1 MKQHLLKLR
10 QLPRRVWASAMLLSV
25 LVVPVV
31 YVQNHLSLAELTPT
45 PSPALIGLEDAAGQE
60 APVVAS
66 LTDAKQEV
74 KPVSVATPLRS
85 APPKA
90 TPTLILALLSDGGPL
105 PVQKASVGPTT
116 KPAPTPTSAFIFHK
130 MKRDET
136 VISIA
141 ASYGITTEELL
152 VTNDIRDPNKLKP
165 GHILL
170 IPPEDKAYKGKINLH
185 KIKKGD
191 TLLGIAAKYG
201 SSVQAM
207 QEANPALTDDE
218 ALKPGET
225 VAVPILFKDPNLVFA
240 KYVDSEETA
249 NYIVQPGDMPLSIAA
264 EFNIPVEILL
274 STNNIADPTLL
285 QIGQS
290 LIIPP
295 HDGITLGFPVVLYEL
310 EENDTL
316 IGIATR
322 FGSSVKD
329 ILAINPDLDPSDLS
343 PGQLVAVPVIFQIP
357 RPTPPPPHPSVPSRP
372 RPTPGPPP
380 ANSTD
385 LVQQLV
391 DRVNAE
397 RVAVGLAPYQFDAQ
411 LTQAALLHA
420 QDMYTRSFFSHV
432 NPSGETLRDRLADLG
447 ISRSTNA
454 GENIQRN
461 TRPRDQT
468 VDTAINWFMSSRP
481 HRNNLLHYKH
491 NSIGVA
497 IVEGPPGWF
506 TFTLVFAEK

>member
-1 MKQHLLKLR
+1 
-10 QLPRRVWASAMLLSV
+10 MLLSV
-25 LVVPVV
+25 LIVPVI
-31 YVQNHLSLAELTPT
+31 YVQNQLSPVVPTSTPQA
-45 PSPALIGLEDAAGQE
+45 PIIGLKDAAGE
-60 APVVAS
+60 ESPAVAA
-66 LTDAKQEV
+66 LQDAKQNL
-74 KPVSVATPLRS
+74 KPVTLATPLQS
-85 APPKA
+85 APPQA
-90 TPTLILALLSDGGPL
+90 TPTLIMAFLSSGEPA
-105 PVQKASVGPTT
+105 QKALAGSAGPTVNPS
-116 KPAPTPTSAFIFHK
+116 PAPTSAFIFHA

-141 ASYGITTEELL
+141 AGYGLTTEELL
-152 VTNDIRDPNKLKP
+152 VTNDIRDPNTLKP

-170 IPPEDKAYKGKINLH
+170 IPPKDKAYKGKINLH

-207 QEANPALTDDE
+207 QEANPALTSDDT
-218 ALKPGET
+218 LKPGET
-225 VAVPILFKDPNLVFA
+225 VAVPVLFKDPNLIFA
-240 KYVDSEETA
+240 KYLDSEQTT
-249 NYIVQPGDMPLSIAA
+249 NYIVEPGDMPLSIAA

-316 IGIATR
+316 VGIASR

-329 ILAINPDLDPSDLS
+329 ILAINPDLDPSDLR
-343 PGQLVAVPVIFQIP
+343 PGQIVAVPVIFQVP
-357 RPTPPPPHPSVPSRP
+357 RPTPPPPDPSVPARP

-380 ANSTD
+380 ANSAD

-397 RVAVGLAPYQFDAQ
+397 RVAVGLAPYQFDPL

-420 QDMYTRSFFSHV
+420 QDMYSRDFFSHV
-432 NPSGETLRDRLADLG
+432 NPNGETLRDRLANLG
-447 ISRSTNA
+447 ISRSTSA

-461 TRPRDQT
+461 TRPAAQT
-468 VDTAINWFMSSRP
+468 VETAINWFMSSRP

-497 IVEGPPGWF
+497 VVEGPPGWF
-506 TFTLVFAEK
+506 TFTLVFAER